1 MWKNQRKVLIM
12 KILSDFWKNNKNKI
26 LVGLYL
32 SVLAFG
38 VVGSYYKE
46 SLETFSMPVSKKNI
60 VIDAGHGNTLM
71 RRGDYFV

>member
-1 MWKNQRKVLIM
+1 M

>member
-1 MWKNQRKVLIM
+1 M
-12 KILSDFWKNNKNKI
+12 KILSDFWKSNKNKI

-32 SVLAFG
+32 SVVAFG
-38 VVGSYYKE
+38 VAGSYYKE
-46 SLETFSMPVSKKNI
+46 SLETFSMPVAKKNI